1 MKTGFFKQLKNNQIS
16 GVVSISLES
25 SGIDFVLFEYKSLSP
40 NWKLSQELNSKK
52 INEDFFYKK
61 FYVQLNQLNPK
72 ETYENIL
79 TLVKGNEPIL
89 MTHGNKS
96 NFCHRHIVAEWFT
109 ANLGIQI
116 EEYKTGKVL
125 RKKGYMQ
132 KIKNPTL
139 F

>member
-1 MKTGFFKQLKNNQIS
+1 MKTGFFRQLKNNQIP
-16 GVVSISLES
+16 GVVSISLEP
-25 SGIDFVLFEYKSLSP
+25 SGNNFVLFEYKSLCP
-40 NWKLSQELNSKK
+40 NWKLSEKFNSKK
-52 INEDFFYKK
+52 INEDFFYNE
-61 FYVQLNQLNPK
+61 FYEQLNQLSPK

-96 NFCHRHIVAEWFT
+96 KFCHRHIVAEWFT
-109 ANLGIQI
+109 TNLGIQI

>member
-40 NWKLSQELNSKK
+40 NWKLSEELNSKK
-52 INEDFFYKK
+52 INEDFFYNE

>member
-1 MKTGFFKQLKNNQIS
+1 MKTGYFKQLKNNKIP
-16 GVVSISLES
+16 GVVSISLQS
-25 SGIDFVLFEYKSLSP
+25 SGSDFVLFEYKSLSP
-40 NWKLSQELNSKK
+40 NWKLYEKFNSKQ
-52 INEDFFYKK
+52 INEDFFYSE
-61 FYVQLNQLNPK
+61 FYEQLNQLNPK

-96 NFCHRHIVAEWFT
+96 KFCHRHIVAEWFT
-109 ANLGIQI
+109 TNLGIQI

>member
-1 MKTGFFKQLKNNQIS
+1 MCIR
-16 GVVSISLES
+16 
-25 SGIDFVLFEYKSLSP
+25 DR
-40 NWKLSQELNSKK
+40 
-52 INEDFFYKK
+52 
-61 FYVQLNQLNPK
+61 LNQLSPK

-79 TLVKGNEPIL
+79 TLVKGYEPIL